1 MAGYNNMYSGVTTD
15 PRTNR
20 EQYAPVASFHATHI
34 TLDVRQLTQ
43 IQNAALG
50 TTGFVPQYAHM
61 APHDLQ
67 DPSVYA
73 REIQPSVMYPPQYA
87 QQSQYQH
94 MYPQASHQYIQPQ
107 HQLWHV
113 VENGR
118 SLYLQPVEPPKF
130 PRGYEQGVPT
140 LKSDPLQEQSY
151 VKRKVGSKDD
161 SSEASSNGDSDDMN
175 DEQDMGQFQS
185 QTAAAYSNS
194 RLVPQAPY
202 LQVMAAIID
211 TSGPLWVVPEITP
224 RTKAAAT
231 ACQDRVEETFI
242 RIGIVIARKWKCNLL
257 EALPEGFQNSTPYSL
272 ALFAKLGTLAS
283 RTSSGVQGRPE
294 AHGVLSQ
301 ICEQRVSTLAPGTR
315 KFVVT
320 VVAQEFFEDNTRL
333 PNLETHIQ
341 ENEYGVMLC
350 DVNAAIQVLRGVQI
364 DSVGARKLARQA
376 KRVAKGLH
384 PLKSKA
390 KRQEKR
396 KEKKKQ
402 ERKERKASGKLSEN
416 EEKSKQVRREKAEE
430 KAVGMQQQQPQKK
443 KKQVKTPRWLQMQ
456 KANREGIV
464 EAAMVKYTDFEQVKQ
479 RVEGPMS
486 PPKASEVARAGR
498 ISSMVDGTR
507 MPMFSNSAIVTRA
520 TLKAPKKVKGG
531 GNRHQMKD
539 DGRTVAE
546 VLKSLDL

>member
-1 MAGYNNMYSGVTTD
+1 MVGYNMYSGMTTD

-20 EQYAPVASFHATHI
+20 EQHAPVASFHATPI
-34 TLDVRQLTQ
+34 TLDVQQLTQ

-50 TTGFVPQYAHM
+50 TTGFVAQYAHM
-61 APHDLQ
+61 APHDRR

-73 REIQPSVMYPPQYA
+73 REMQPSVMYPPQYA
-87 QQSQYQH
+87 QRFKHQH
-94 MYPQASHQYIQPQ
+94 TYPQAGHQYFQP
-107 HQLWHV
+107 HQQLQHV

-130 PRGYEQGVPT
+130 PRGYAQGVPT

-151 VKRKVGSKDD
+151 IKKEMDSEDD
-161 SSEASSNGDSDDMN
+161 SSRASSDSDDMN
-175 DEQDMGQFQS
+175 DDQDMERFQS

-202 LQVMAAIID
+202 LQDMAAVID
-211 TSGPLWVVPEITP
+211 TSGPLWVVSGDHLLGP
-224 RTKAAAT
+224 RP
-231 ACQDRVEETFI
+231 QPQHV
-242 RIGIVIARKWKCNLL
+242 RIKLEVHVL
-257 EALPEGFQNSTPYSL
+257 EALPEGLQKSTPYSL

-301 ICEQRVSTLAPGTR
+301 ICEQRVSTLAPGIR

-320 VVAQEFFEDNTRL
+320 VVAQKFFEDNTRL

-390 KRQEKR
+390 KKREKR

-402 ERKERKASGKLSEN
+402 ERRERKASGGLSEN
-416 EEKSKQVRREKAEE
+416 KEESNQARREKAEE
-430 KAVGMQQQQPQKK
+430 KPVGMQQQQPQKK
-443 KKQVKTPRWLQMQ
+443 KKQVKTPSWLQMQ

-464 EAAMVKYTDFEQVKQ
+464 EAAMVKYTDFEEVKQ
-479 RVEGPMS
+479 RVEGGYES
-486 PPKASEVARAGR
+486 TKGLRGGARGAYR
-498 ISSMVDGTR
+498 
-507 MPMFSNSAIVTRA
+507 
-520 TLKAPKKVKGG
+520 
-531 GNRHQMKD
+531 
-539 DGRTVAE
+539 
-546 VLKSLDL
+546 